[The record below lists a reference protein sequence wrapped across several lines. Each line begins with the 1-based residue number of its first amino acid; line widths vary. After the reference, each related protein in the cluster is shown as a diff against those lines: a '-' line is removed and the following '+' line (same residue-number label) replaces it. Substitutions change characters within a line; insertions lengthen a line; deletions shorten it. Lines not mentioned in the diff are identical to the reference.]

1 MWKEVNWLLQKFMFE
16 TFLLNLFLN
25 LAPTGKNNFF
35 IISLLQACF
44 SSQKQILQNY
54 LKIV

>member
-1 MWKEVNWLLQKFMFE
+1 MWKEVNWLLQKLMFE

-25 LAPTGKNNFF
+25 LAPTGKNNFS

-44 SSQKQILQNY
+44 SSQK
-54 LKIV
+54 